1 MSASGVAAAGR
12 KSKLEESLARLKGSR
27 RQLAGAILSESPETY
42 HLSSH
47 DLARRYGV
55 DAATVIRT
63 VQALGY
69 GRFADFA
76 ADLRRHFV
84 HTVTPYTILRN
95 AARDRGTAADH
106 VRRSLRADAD
116 TVRTLAETLRADD
129 VVEAARRIRAAR
141 RVTVV
146 GVDLAASLSEFLAY
160 GLAVLGIDA
169 SAPIGSSGHLL
180 HRVHL
185 LGPRDLLVAISFG
198 RCLQQTVTALIRARK
213 AGVPT
218 LAITDSPASP
228 LAKEADGA
236 LRCSVESPAV
246 TGSYSAPMA
255 VLNAVLVACAR
266 LGLRRSLR
274 TLGEKERDDRAAQ
287 RWHGNDELREEND
300 R

>member
-1 MSASGVAAAGR
+1 MKLAGVAASR
-12 KSKLEESLARLKGSR
+12 LEESLARLKGSR
-27 RQLAGAILSESPETY
+27 RRLAGAILSESPETY

-69 GRFADFA
+69 GTFADFA
-76 ADLRRHFV
+76 ADLRRHFI
-84 HTVTPYTILRN
+84 TSVTPYTILRD

-106 VRRSLRADAD
+106 VRRSLQADAAA
-116 TVRTLAETLRADD
+116 VRALAETAKADD

-141 RVTVV
+141 RVMVV

-160 GLAVLGIDA
+160 GLSVLGIDA
-169 SAPIGSSGHLL
+169 SAPAGSSGNLL
-180 HRVHL
+180 HQVHL

-198 RCLQQTVTALIRARK
+198 RCLQQTVTALLRARK

-218 LAITDSPASP
+218 LAVTDSPASP
-228 LAKEADGA
+228 LARESRRA
-236 LRCSVESPAV
+236 LLCSVQSPAV
-246 TGSYSAPMA
+246 TGSYAAPMA
-255 VLNAVLVACAR
+255 VLNAILVACAR
-266 LGLRRSLR
+266 LGLKRSLR
-274 TLGEKERDDRAAQ
+274 TLDEKERDDRADL